1 MCGISGIW
9 NLNGKRLQHEDLRSF
24 NDTLTHRGPDDSG
37 YFMST
42 SEAIGMGHRRLSIL
56 DLSSDGQQ
64 PMSYENGRYHISYN
78 GEIYNFLEL
87 KQELEG
93 LGHTFRTKTDTEVV
107 IASFAHWGKDC
118 LQKFNGM
125 WAFAI
130 WDEQKK
136 ELFLSRDR
144 FGIKP
149 LYYTFNR
156 QNQFA
161 FASET
166 TAFQKL
172 VGFEKTINSN
182 HLRRSISDHSSIEA
196 FGQTIYNGIFQ
207 LKPGHSLSIN
217 KEKKIEITQWWKTHE
232 HLPEIPSKYEDQ
244 VAEFQRLFR
253 DSCKLRMRSDV
264 SLASALS
271 GGLDSSSVYCTLNDL
286 KKESSQLDRLPP
298 NWQKAFVGIF
308 PGTQVDEQK
317 YAEEVIKYTHG
328 EAQYVP
334 PNYSNLVEDIE
345 SSTRQFD
352 GISGTPIICLTNIY
366 QAMRADGI
374 TVSLDGHGVDE
385 MMYGY
390 RNSVQKAIFASLG
403 SANSRIQDLKTTY
416 LDLLF
421 DNERVQ
427 QEQIMNAVG
436 NDGSVKNFLRRLKRT
451 FQKENSPKLK
461 SHPWLTDQDQ
471 WDHPYDQSWNNFG
484 LESIPHD
491 QFHVSELP
499 YNLRDFD
506 RGSMQHSIEIRMP
519 FMDYRLVSYVFALPQ
534 ESKIGGG
541 FTKRILRDSMK
552 GIMPES
558 IRNRKLKIGLGSP
571 LKEWFNGALNQYL
584 LDTVHSQSFLIN
596 EIWNGH
602 AVSDFVET
610 KCKEKSWDDSSS
622 SSFWPILNAHL
633 IMTQNQ

>member
-9 NLNGKRLQHEDLRSF
+9 NLNGKRLQQEELRSF
-24 NDTLTHRGPDDSG
+24 NDTLIHRGPDDSG

-42 SEAIGMGHRRLSIL
+42 TEAIGMGHRRLSIL
-56 DLSSDGQQ
+56 DLSTDGQQ
-64 PMSYENGRYHISYN
+64 PMSYENARYYISYN

-93 LGHTFRTKTDTEVV
+93 LGHSFRTKTDTEVV
-107 IASFAHWGKDC
+107 LASFAQWGKDS
-118 LQKFNGM
+118 LKKFNGM

-130 WDEQKK
+130 WDEQKR

-149 LYYTFNR
+149 LYYSFEK
-156 QNQFA
+156 QDQFA

-166 TAFQKL
+166 IAFQKL
-172 VGFEKTINSN
+172 VGFKKSINSDN
-182 HLRRSISDHSSIEA
+182 LRRSISDHSSIEA
-196 FGQTIYNGIFQ
+196 FGKTIFNGIQQ
-207 LKPGHSLSIN
+207 LKPGHSLSVN
-217 KEKKIEITQWWKTHE
+217 KEKQIEIVQWWKTHE
-232 HLPEIPSKYEDQ
+232 NLPEVPNNYEDQ

-286 KKESSQLDRLPP
+286 KKESNQLDRLPP
-298 NWQKAFVGIF
+298 NWQKAFVGVF

-317 YAEEVIKYTHG
+317 YAEEVIKYTQG
-328 EAQYVP
+328 DAQFVP
-334 PNYSNLVEDIE
+334 PNYSNLIEDIE

-366 QAMRADGI
+366 QAMRSNGI

-385 MMYGY
+385 MLYGY
-390 RNSVQKAIFASLG
+390 RNSVRKAIYASLG
-403 SANSRIQDLKTTY
+403 SNNSRTQDLKNTY

-421 DNERVQ
+421 DTEREH
-427 QEQIMNAVG
+427 QEQIMSMVG
-436 NDGSVKNFLRRLKRT
+436 NDGLIKNYLRQLK
-451 FQKENSPKLK
+451 QKIQKASSPKLH
-461 SHPWLTDQDQ
+461 SHPWLMKPTE
-471 WDHPYDQSWNNFG
+471 WESPYDHYWENSG
-484 LESIPHD
+484 LEAIPFD

-541 FTKRILRDSMK
+541 YTKKILRDSMK

-584 LDTVHSQSFLIN
+584 LDTVRSQSFITN
-596 EIWNGH
+596 EIWDGNI
-602 AVSDFVET
+602 ASTSVE
-610 KCKEKSWDDSSS
+610 KMCREKSWDDSSS

-633 IMTQNQ
+633 IMNQNQ